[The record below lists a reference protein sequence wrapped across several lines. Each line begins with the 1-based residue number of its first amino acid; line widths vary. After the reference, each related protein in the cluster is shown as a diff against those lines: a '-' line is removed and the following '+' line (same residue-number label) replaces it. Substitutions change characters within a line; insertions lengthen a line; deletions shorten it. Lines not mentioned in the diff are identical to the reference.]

1 MYTHWCV
8 LIEIS
13 MEIGMFNFWLGLLVT
28 ALMKETY
35 FRYLFLCR
43 SRFTYL
49 KGAYW
54 IALVGLFEFHFFFRE
69 PCYLL
74 IEKMHQCAVL
84 YLFDLISISFSES
97 HAKWLLCSSEVFS
110 ACWQHFDKSLWY
122 KIVPRC
128 DKILP
133 ATRIFRTRKSN
144 ARPQFTLRDF
154 YTRKRN
160 CAAFERCQG
169 GYGETKFSIRI
180 K

>member
-1 MYTHWCV
+1 M
-8 LIEIS
+8 
-13 MEIGMFNFWLGLLVT
+13 
-28 ALMKETY
+28 
-35 FRYLFLCR
+35 
-43 SRFTYL
+43 
-49 KGAYW
+49 
-54 IALVGLFEFHFFFRE
+54 
-69 PCYLL
+69 
-74 IEKMHQCAVL
+74 CAVL
-84 YLFDLISISFSES
+84 YLFDLIPISFSES
-97 HAKWLLCSSEVFS
+97 HAKWLLCSSEIFS

-169 GYGETKFSIRI
+169 DYGETKFSIRI
-180 K
+180 KYYCMIWAKLISVILYSAWRAKAIVDLAHEKWINIKGRNGILEPYSWMSA

>member
-1 MYTHWCV
+1 MQY
-8 LIEIS
+8 S
-13 MEIGMFNFWLGLLVT
+13 
-28 ALMKETY
+28 TY
-35 FRYLFLCR
+35 
-43 SRFTYL
+43 
-49 KGAYW
+49 
-54 IALVGLFEFHFFFRE
+54 
-69 PCYLL
+69 
-74 IEKMHQCAVL
+74 
-84 YLFDLISISFSES
+84 LISISFSES

-169 GYGETKFSIRI
+169 DYGETKFSIRI
-180 K
+180 KYYCMIWAKLISVIVYSAWRTVWSGRFKQNVMLRPKDYHSMKGYPI